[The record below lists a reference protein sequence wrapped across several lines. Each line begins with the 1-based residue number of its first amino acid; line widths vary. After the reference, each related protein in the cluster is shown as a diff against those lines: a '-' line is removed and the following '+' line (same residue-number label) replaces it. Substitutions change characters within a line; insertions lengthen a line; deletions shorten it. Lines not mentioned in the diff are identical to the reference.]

1 MATAGG
7 KAGRQALKEAAAA
20 EAAWL
25 QGLASQAEEGS
36 ELQRVQLQRLDL
48 EELSTIGEGSERA
61 SDSPGSAAAATPTAE
76 VAARQEWLTKG
87 RGLHGAGPSPLRGP
101 TGDSPASL
109 RVALQK
115 SVFHGGLGAEFDGGN
130 LTPTSRANAALSYR
144 LAQAPAGAAAPPAPA
159 APERG
164 GPGAKDGAAKG
175 WDAKSGSWREERDL
189 VRKVERAVHELQTAD
204 CENWRPLG
212 WCGGQGRGRGQGGGQ
227 DGAPKI
233 AHYRY
238 GGEGKAAA
246 ASFCSVA
253 KFRSDVSLDVLVANL
268 TSLDPAIRKNLDPCL
283 KEVELFR
290 KERREYKT
298 ANGVGSSV
306 LVYSTHKGGFYKD
319 AYGKQTCSWL
329 PAHDLL
335 ARVVTVHG
343 KAKARGPGA
352 VQRAYLFQVEPSMT
366 VPGRLGYQ
374 RLKPL
379 YEGIKLRKEGE
390 AVTVT
395 AVYEYRLPRWL
406 PAAVAERGLVQ
417 KMHRLLQGVVAKLSD
432 AGLQSALGGDV
443 QEGAVLNP
451 LCA

>member
-1 MATAGG
+1 M
-7 KAGRQALKEAAAA
+7 
-20 EAAWL
+20 
-25 QGLASQAEEGS
+25 
-36 ELQRVQLQRLDL
+36 
-48 EELSTIGEGSERA
+48 
-61 SDSPGSAAAATPTAE
+61 
-76 VAARQEWLTKG
+76 
-87 RGLHGAGPSPLRGP
+87 
-101 TGDSPASL
+101 
-109 RVALQK
+109 
-115 SVFHGGLGAEFDGGN
+115 
-130 LTPTSRANAALSYR
+130 
-144 LAQAPAGAAAPPAPA
+144 
-159 APERG
+159 
-164 GPGAKDGAAKG
+164 
-175 WDAKSGSWREERDL
+175 
-189 VRKVERAVHELQTAD
+189 RKVERAVHELQTAD

-212 WCGGQGRGRGQGGGQ
+212 WCGGQGRGQGQGGGQ
-227 DGAPKI
+227 DGAAKI

-253 KFRSDVSLDVLVANL
+253 KFGSAVSLDVLVANL
-268 TSLDPAIRKNLDPCL
+268 TSLDPAIRRHLDPCL

-306 LVYSTHKGGFYKD
+306 LVYSTHKGGFFKD
-319 AYGKQTCSWL
+319 ASGKQTCSWL

-343 KAKARGPGA
+343 KARGPGA

-374 RLKPL
+374 WLKPL

-395 AVYEYRLPRWL
+395 AVYEYRLPHWL

-432 AGLQSALGGDV
+432 AGLQSALGGDAL
-443 QEGAVLNP
+443 EGDVLNP